1 MWLKHFS
8 FLSSLCSVLQWP
20 RAPMTSP
27 CTWALSSRWSCAWS
41 SLWWWRSSST
51 GRTTVTL
58 TPTSSTPLPSTVGSS
73 QSASRLHAKVRPPTG
88 SRYKYELVWNGVC
101 EVGSVNEYINAKLQ
115 KCVYIFRYILDPGL
129 NQNFFVNILFI
140 FVYVCGKYLAIHRF
154 IYLCCFTFVTFFSV
168 VFFLLFSVFT
178 YTCSVCVNSTYVCIC
193 TYLCMYTCR
202 LYYVFVCMSVCTS
215 CIQMFVLMW
224 GTQTTCSPSRD
235 QTIKMHVVVNG
246 GQTMSHREAIIRP
259 RLYFLY

>member
-58 TPTSSTPLPSTVGSS
+58 TPTSSTPLPSTVASS

-88 SRYKYELVWNGVC
+88 SSYKYELVWNGVC

-115 KCVYIFRYILDPGL
+115 KRVYIFRYILDPGL

-154 IYLCCFTFVTFFSV
+154 IYLCCFTFSTFFSV
-168 VFFLLFSVFT
+168 VFLLLFSISRIRVVYVWT
-178 YTCSVCVNSTYVCIC
+178 VRMCVYVRTYVCIHVGC
-193 TYLCMYTCR
+193 TM
-202 LYYVFVCMSVCTS
+202 
-215 CIQMFVLMW
+215 
-224 GTQTTCSPSRD
+224 
-235 QTIKMHVVVNG
+235 
-246 GQTMSHREAIIRP
+246 
-259 RLYFLY
+259 FLYVCLYAPHAYKCLYWCEEHRQHVRPVVIKLLKCMLLWTEAKPCPTVKP